1 MYIIIIPVLGWS
13 TIIRFTTGGD
23 CCNIGDRVPAI
34 FYNND
39 GFLLIS
45 SAVSGDGNLYVE
57 APVDF
62 GKLYHIE
69 IFQRQK
75 NGQVREFNHNAF
87 FIVN

>member
-1 MYIIIIPVLGWS
+1 MLEWSNIIH
-13 TIIRFTTGGD
+13 FTTGGD

-69 IFQRQK
+69 ISQRQK